1 LGYRHY
7 NERPEFEKEY
17 KIKSVFHHR
26 DENLASLHKGIMNY
40 DYAFLELDTEEDL
53 EEHYSFKYDF
63 RPHENGNEEM
73 VMISYPS
80 GGLIEF
86 KESKGAVMV

>member
-1 LGYRHY
+1 
-7 NERPEFEKEY
+7 
-17 KIKSVFHHR
+17 
-26 DENLASLHKGIMNY
+26 MNY

-63 RPHENGNEEM
+63 RPHDNSNEDM
-73 VMISYPS
+73 VMISYPN

-86 KESKGAVMV
+86 IESKGAAMV